1 MATKI
6 KIKLS
11 RQEYETISTI
21 IEHTANMVDVVDI
34 NSLYVKETLEEMNK
48 HFLSKKYK
56 SQTKYQFSLSM
67 VEMFI
72 FLNYVSTVG
81 AYEKAVCQL
90 IYDKQIA
97 PQVNR
102 AVQMRMGFK

>member
-6 KIKLS
+6 KIKLF

-21 IEHTANMVDVVDI
+21 IEHAAKVMDVVDI
-34 NSLYVKETLEEMNK
+34 STLFLKEALEEMNAI
-48 HFLSKKYK
+48 FLSKKYK

-72 FLNYVSTVG
+72 FLSYVENIGV
-81 AYEKAVCQL
+81 YERAVCQL

-97 PQVNR
+97 PQVSR
-102 AVQMRMGFK
+102 AIQMRMGFK